1 MCKYCYAFEV
11 CQYSIKFN
19 RFNQRGHILT
29 NSLFAVL
36 LLLLLA
42 FLPVSAQESKSDSL
56 SKVWNNTALND
67 TLRFE
72 AGLDLFMI
80 HFRSDLDSARTLGK
94 RLAQFAK
101 TRNRPNWEATAARFV
116 GNTYAVQGDYIQAL
130 DAFTHSYE
138 LLSTSEDELS
148 IATTLSNIGT
158 VHYELGNYPEAIK
171 NLLGAMSTYEN
182 LENRAGLS
190 RVTNNLGN
198 IYLRQKNEKKALEYY
213 TYSLSIK
220 KELGNKSS
228 LPSTYN
234 NIALVHSNLKQF
246 DLALKNLLISA
257 DLSRELGDELGYT
270 RAYSNIG
277 DVYNRLGQYN
287 KALEYLNPS
296 INTKKNIGDKEGL
309 SAAYLYRGQSYLFK
323 NNFEKARIDCD
334 RSLQLGRTMG
344 ATMLIKEACECLSN
358 AYEGIGD
365 TRTAL
370 SYFKQASEIKDSLF
384 TQDKAQEI
392 TRQEMQYEFEKQQLA
407 DSIAFH
413 KQRTE
418 RELLF
423 QRDLNQER
431 NKLNLIVFGGLALL
445 IIAGIYWRSRQKDKK
460 LQRER
465 AMVNRLKQIDQL
477 KDQFLANTSHEL
489 RTPLN
494 GIIGL
499 TESLKDGAAGPLSKP
514 AVENLDLIVQSGK
527 RLSNLV
533 NDILDFSKLK
543 NRDLELNIKAIDL
556 HAVAD
561 VVVKLLGP
569 MAAEKQI
576 KLVNS
581 ISSELP
587 LVEADENRLQQI
599 LFNLVGNAIK
609 FTPKGQVEIR
619 SDITNGKMMIEVI
632 DTGIGIPEDKFESIF
647 NSFEQGDGSVAREY
661 GGTGL
666 GLSVTK
672 QLVELHK
679 GSIDIRSEVNKGS
692 TFSFT
697 LPLSAEERPEIIKS
711 TPKAETLSKL
721 SEAISSDA
729 EDIAENLAEPISDRK
744 ILVVDDEPINRKV
757 LENHLKVAGYQMEE
771 ARSGEEAISKLTEE
785 HGFDLVLL
793 DIMMPGLSGFEV
805 CEKIRETH
813 TASELPVIML
823 TAKNRVSDLVNG
835 FNSGANDYLSKPF
848 SKNELLSRLKTHLN
862 LKGIHRATSKFV
874 PTEFLKSVGREH
886 ITEVVLGDHVE
897 KKVTV
902 LFSDIRE
909 YTKIA
914 EGMTPRQNFKFI
926 NSYVGKMGPVIQ
938 ANNGFVNHYLG
949 DGILALF
956 PHTPREALQS
966 AIDMQKAIHNYNKR
980 REKEGYLPISV
991 GMGLHTGPLIMGIIG
1006 DHLRNDTA
1014 IISDTVNAASR
1025 LEGIT
1030 KFYGAQIIL
1039 SEDSLKA
1046 IKDQQSFGLRF
1057 LGRVKVMGKEKSLGI
1072 YECFDGDR
1080 EEESIRLKTKNL
1092 KLFEKG
1098 IDLFMNGKF
1107 PKASAAFDKVLS
1119 QNPQDRVARYF
1130 VSKSAEFT
1138 LSGFPEDWDVVT
1150 SMDEK

>member
-1 MCKYCYAFEV
+1 M
-11 CQYSIKFN
+11 
-19 RFNQRGHILT
+19 T

-36 LLLLLA
+36 LLVLLV
-42 FLPVSAQESKSDSL
+42 FQPISAQESKTDSL
-56 SKVWNNTALND
+56 NKAWNNSALND
-67 TLRFE
+67 SLRFE

-80 HFRSDLDSARTLGK
+80 RFRSDMDSARILGNK
-94 RLAQFAK
+94 LTQFAK
-101 TRNRPNWEATAARFV
+101 KRNNPSWEATATRFV

-130 DAFTHSYE
+130 EAFTRSFQ
-138 LLSTSEDELS
+138 LVSKSGDQLSM
-148 IATTLSNIGT
+148 ATTLSNIGT

-171 NLLGAMSTYEN
+171 NLLEAMSTYEN
-182 LENRAGLS
+182 LEDTAGLS

-213 TYSLSIK
+213 AYSLSIK
-220 KELGNKSS
+220 KEIGNKSA
-228 LPSTYN
+228 LPSSYN
-234 NIALVHSNLKQF
+234 NIALVHSNLEQF
-246 DLALKNLLISA
+246 DLALENLLISA
-257 DLSRELGDELGYT
+257 ELSDEIGDAMSYT
-270 RAYSNIG
+270 RAMSNIG
-277 DVYNRLGQYN
+277 DVYNRLGQYD

-296 INTKKNIGDKEGL
+296 IDQKKKLGDKDGL

-323 NNFEKARIDCD
+323 KWFQRARTDCE
-334 RSLQLGRTMG
+334 RSLELGKLMG
-344 ATMLIKEACECLSN
+344 ATMLIKEACECLST
-358 AYEGIGD
+358 AYEGTGD
-365 TRTAL
+365 TKSAL
-370 SYFKQASEIKDSLF
+370 SYFRQAAVLKDSLF
-384 TQDKAQEI
+384 NQDKAQEI

-423 QRDLNQER
+423 ERDLNQQR
-431 NKLNLIVFGGLALL
+431 NKFNLIVFGGLALL

-499 TESLKDGAAGPLSKP
+499 TESLKDGAAGQLSKP
-514 AVENLDLIVQSGK
+514 AIENLDLIVQSGK

-543 NRDLELNIKAIDL
+543 NRELELNIKAIDL

-561 VVVKLLGP
+561 VVVKILGP
-569 MAAEKQI
+569 MAAEKSVI
-576 KLVNS
+576 LINS
-581 ISSELP
+581 ISSDLP

-599 LFNLVGNAIK
+599 LFNLIGNAIK
-609 FTPKGQVEIR
+609 FTKTGQIEIN
-619 SDITNGKMMIEVI
+619 SAVAEGKMNIEVI
-632 DTGIGIPEDKFESIF
+632 DTGIGIPEEKFESIF

-672 QLVELHK
+672 QLVELHG
-679 GSIDIRSEVNKGS
+679 GSIHVRSQVNKGS
-692 TFSFT
+692 TFSFN
-697 LPLSAEERPEIIKS
+697 LPLSSKERSEVPTS
-711 TPKAETLSKL
+711 TKKAKTLSKL
-721 SEAISSDA
+721 A
-729 EDIAENLAEPISDRK
+729 ETTPAELANADQDEDPAVPASNRK
-744 ILVVDDEPINRKV
+744 ILIVDDEPINRKV

-771 ARSGEEAISKLTEE
+771 ARSGEETIKKLSED
-785 HGFDLVLL
+785 HGFDLILL
-793 DIMMPGLSGFEV
+793 DIMMPGLSGYEV
-805 CEKIRETH
+805 CEKIRETY

-835 FNSGANDYLSKPF
+835 FNSGANDYLSKPIA
-848 SKNELLSRLKTHLN
+848 KNELLSRLKTHLN
-862 LKGIHRATSKFV
+862 LKGIHSATSKFV
-874 PTEFLKSVGREH
+874 PTEFLRSVGREH

-902 LFSDIRE
+902 LFTDIRE
-909 YTKIA
+909 YTTIA

-938 ANNGFVNHYLG
+938 SNNGFVNHYLG

-956 PHTPREALQS
+956 PDTPQEALQS
-966 AIDMQKAIHNYNKR
+966 AIEMQRAIQKYNQR
-980 REKEGYLPISV
+980 REKDGYMPISV
-991 GMGLHTGPLIMGIIG
+991 GMGLHTGSLIMGIIG

-1039 SEDSLKA
+1039 SEDSLNS
-1046 IKDQQSFGLRF
+1046 IKDRDHFGLRF
-1057 LGRVKVMGKEKSLGI
+1057 LGRVKVKGKENALGI
-1072 YECFDGDR
+1072 YECFDGDKD
-1080 EEESIRLKTKNL
+1080 EESIRLKKKNL

-1107 PKASAAFDKVLS
+1107 PKASAAFDKVLA
-1119 QNPQDRVARYF
+1119 QNPQDLVAKYF

-1150 SMDEK
+1150 NMDQK